1 MGGQFEMHPFSFII
15 QKKLYFWKI
24 YNQYK
29 KMKKRYYF
37 LISLLFF
44 IGFNA
49 CQREEPATQRSIEVK
64 STSNTRA
71 VHQEVLNFL
80 DFKDSSDFQNARR
93 GFMATRQD
101 PIIRNSDGT
110 VAYKL
115 NEFDFLQTIAPASAN
130 PSLWRQSQLN
140 RIHGLFEVLKGK
152 IYQIRGFDL
161 ANMTF
166 IASENGWIVIDPLTS
181 EGSSRAGLELVNEK
195 LGKKPI
201 KAIIF
206 THSHIDHF
214 GGVKGIVGEEQAK
227 NEKVEIIAPEGFFE
241 HAISENVI
249 AGNAMLRRAMFMFGQ
264 LLERSPKGL
273 IGNGLAQ
280 AAARGNTGILKP
292 TQTIKQN
299 IEKVKVDGIEIVFQN
314 TPGAEAPSEFMF
326 YFPQWKAFC
335 QAEEINHTL
344 HNLLTPRG
352 AHVRDGLKWAK
363 YIDQAIQLF
372 GKEVEVSFGSH
383 HWPTWENQPI
393 VKLWKN
399 QRDLYKFIHDET
411 LYLANQGFTRHE
423 IAEMIQLPDAL
434 AKSFANRDYYGTLRY
449 NAQAQYQLYY
459 GWFDANP
466 AHLNP
471 LPPTKESKKYVVY
484 MGGAE
489 NILAKA
495 QKDFDQGEFRWV
507 AQVLNHVVF
516 AEPQNQK
523 ARELLA
529 KTYTELAYQ
538 AESGVWRN
546 FYLVGAFE
554 LRNGTQNELYKKN
567 QIVPSP
573 DILTNLSLETF
584 YDYLAVRLDRSQ
596 AVGKKYVFNLI
607 FPDIKQQIS
616 LYLEN
621 QVLHNRPG
629 VLAENP
635 NATITMNKTTFNDI
649 ITQKSSGTQKYLFG
663 EIKIEGNRDD
673 YADFQKMI
681 SKPFNNLFNIVEP

>member
-1 MGGQFEMHPFSFII
+1 MKNYS
-15 QKKLYFWKI
+15 YFCLLWV
-24 YNQYK
+24 
-29 KMKKRYYF
+29 
-37 LISLLFF
+37 LTLSL
-44 IGFNA
+44 NA
-49 CQREEPATQRSIEVK
+49 CTDEQPATQRTIEVK
-64 STSNTRA
+64 STSNTQAIHRQ
-71 VHQEVLNFL
+71 VINYL
-80 DFKDSSDFQNARR
+80 DFKDSTDFINARR
-93 GFMATRQD
+93 GFIATLQD

-110 VAYKL
+110 VAYNL
-115 NEFDFLQTIAPASAN
+115 NEFDFLQAPAAVSAN

-140 RIHGLFEVLKGK
+140 RIHGLFEVLKDK

-181 EGSSRAGLELVNEK
+181 EASSRAGLDLVNSK

-214 GGVKGIVGEEQAK
+214 GGVKGIVSEEQAK
-227 NEKVEIIAPEGFFE
+227 QDKVEIIAPEGFFE

-280 AAARGNTGILKP
+280 VAARGKTGILKP

-299 IEKVKVDGIEIVFQN
+299 IQKMTVDGIEMIFQN
-314 TPGAEAPSEFMF
+314 TPGAEAPAECMF

-352 AHVRDGLKWAK
+352 AQVRDGLKWAK
-363 YIDQAIQLF
+363 YIDQTIQLF
-372 GKEVEVSFGSH
+372 GKAVEVSFGSH
-383 HWPTWENQPI
+383 HWPTWENQKI
-393 VKLWKN
+393 LKLWQN

-411 LYLANQGFTRHE
+411 LYLANQGFTMSE

-434 AKSFANRDYYGTLRY
+434 AKAFANRDYYGTLRH
-449 NAQAQYQLYY
+449 NAKAQYQLYY

-471 LPPTKESKKYVVY
+471 LPPTEESKKYVEY
-484 MGGAE
+484 MGGTE

-495 QKDFDQGEFRWV
+495 QKDFDKGEFRWV
-507 AQVLNHVVF
+507 AKALNHVVF

-554 LRNGTQNELYKKN
+554 LRNGTKNEIYQKN
-567 QIVPSP
+567 QIIPNP

-584 YDYLAVRLDRSQ
+584 YDYIAVRLDRRQ
-596 AVGKKYVFNLI
+596 AVGKKYVFNLV

-629 VLAENP
+629 VLAENAT
-635 NATITMNKTTFNDI
+635 ATITMNKTTFDDI

-663 EIKIEGNRDD
+663 EIKIEGNRDA

-681 SKPFNNLFNIVEP
+681 SKPFDNLFNIIEP

>member
-1 MGGQFEMHPFSFII
+1 
-15 QKKLYFWKI
+15 
-24 YNQYK
+24 
-29 KMKKRYYF
+29 MKNFYYL
-37 LISLLFF
+37 LILMMFAL
-44 IGFNA
+44 GLNA
-49 CQREEPATQRSIEVK
+49 CKREEPATQRQIEVK
-64 STSNTRA
+64 STSNTQA
-71 VHQEVLNFL
+71 VHQAVLNFL
-80 DFKDSSDFQNARR
+80 DFKDSTDFQNARR
-93 GFMATRQD
+93 GFIATLKD
-101 PIIRNSDGT
+101 PIIRNTDGT
-110 VAYKL
+110 IAYNL
-115 NEFDFLQTIAPASAN
+115 NEFDFLQAPAPASAN
-130 PSLWRQSQLN
+130 PSLWRQGQLN
-140 RIHGLFEVLKGK
+140 RIHGLFEVLKDK

-161 ANMTF
+161 ANMTLV
-166 IASENGWIVIDPLTS
+166 ASDKGWIVIDPLTS
-181 EGSSRAGLELVNEK
+181 EASARAGLALANEK

-214 GGVKGIVGEEQAK
+214 GGVKGIISEEQAK
-227 NEKVEIIAPEGFFE
+227 TDKVEIIAPEGFFE

-249 AGNAMLRRAMFMFGQ
+249 AGNAMLRRAIFMFGQ

-280 AAARGNTGILKP
+280 VSSRGNIGILKP
-292 TQTIKQN
+292 TQTVKQN
-299 IEKVKVDGIEIVFQN
+299 LQKMTVDGVEIEFQN

-352 AHVRDGLKWAK
+352 AQVRDGLKWAK

-372 GKEVEVSFGSH
+372 GKEVTVSFGSH
-383 HWPTWENQPI
+383 HWPTWGNANI
-393 VKLWKN
+393 VSLWKN

-411 LYLANQGFTRHE
+411 LYLANQGFTRRE
-423 IAEMIQLPDAL
+423 IAEMIQLPEAL
-434 AKSFANRDYYGTLRY
+434 AKIFANRDYYGTLRY

-471 LPPTKESKKYVVY
+471 LPPVEESVKYVEY
-484 MGGAE
+484 MGGAA

-495 QKDFDQGEFRWV
+495 QKDFEKGEFRWV
-507 AQVLNHVVF
+507 ATALNHVVF
-516 AEPQNQK
+516 AEPNNQA

-529 KTYTELAYQ
+529 KTYTELGYQ

-567 QIVPSP
+567 QIITSP

-584 YDYLAVRLDRSQ
+584 YDYLAVRLDRTQ
-596 AVGKKYVFNLI
+596 AVGKKYVFNMI

-635 NATITMNKTTFNDI
+635 DATITINKTTFNDI

-663 EIKIEGNRDD
+663 EIKIEGNREA
-673 YADFQKMI
+673 YTEFQKMI
-681 SKPFNNLFNIVEP
+681 SKPFNNLFNIIEP

>member
-1 MGGQFEMHPFSFII
+1 
-15 QKKLYFWKI
+15 
-24 YNQYK
+24 
-29 KMKKRYYF
+29 MKKALYAYLSF
-37 LISLLFF
+37 LLL
-44 IGFNA
+44 IGLLDCN
-49 CQREEPATQRSIEVK
+49 RERGSSPRKLEVI
-64 STSNTRA
+64 STSNTQT
-71 VHQEVLNFL
+71 VHKELLNYL
-80 DFKDSSDFQNARR
+80 DFKDSSDFINARR
-93 GFMATRQD
+93 GFIATLKD
-101 PIIRNSDGT
+101 PVIRNADGT
-110 VAYKL
+110 IAYNL
-115 NEFDFLQTIAPASAN
+115 NEFDFLNSPAPATAN
-130 PSLWRQSQLN
+130 PSLWRQGQLN
-140 RIHGLFEVLKGK
+140 RIHGLFEVLKDK

-166 IASENGWIVIDPLTS
+166 VASDNGWIVIDPLTS
-181 EGSSRAGLELVNEK
+181 EASSRAGLALITEK

-214 GGVKGIVGEEQAK
+214 GGVKGIISEEQAT
-227 NEKVEIIAPEGFFE
+227 NDKVEIIAPEGFFE

-280 AAARGNTGILKP
+280 AASRGKTGILKP
-292 TQTIKQN
+292 TQTIKDNLQ
-299 IEKVKVDGIEIVFQN
+299 KMTVDGIEIIFQN
-314 TPGAEAPSEFMF
+314 TPGAEAPAECMF
-326 YFPQWKAFC
+326 YFPQWKVFC

-352 AHVRDGLKWAK
+352 AQVRDGLKWAK
-363 YIDQAIQLF
+363 YIDQTIQLF
-372 GKEVEVSFGSH
+372 GKEVEISFGSH
-383 HWPTWENQPI
+383 HWPTWENQKI
-393 VKLWKN
+393 NHLWKN

-411 LYLANQGFTRHE
+411 LYLANQGFTMSE
-423 IAEMIQLPDAL
+423 IAEMIKLPDAL
-434 AKSFANRDYYGTLRY
+434 AKTFANRDYYGTLRH
-449 NAQAQYQLYY
+449 NAKAQYQLYY

-471 LPPTKESKKYVVY
+471 LPPSEASKKYLEY
-484 MGGAE
+484 MGGAD

-495 QKDFDQGEFRWV
+495 QKDFDKGEFRWV
-507 AQVLNHVVF
+507 AQALNHIIF
-516 AEPQNQK
+516 ADPKNQK

-554 LRNGTQNELYKKN
+554 LRNGTQNEVYQKN
-567 QIVPSP
+567 QILPNP

-584 YDYLAVRLDRSQ
+584 YDYIAVRLDRTQ
-596 AVGKKYVFNLI
+596 AVGKKYVFNMI

-629 VLAENP
+629 ILAENAT
-635 NATITMNKTTFNDI
+635 ATITMNKSTFNDI

-663 EIKIEGNRDD
+663 EIKIEGDRDA

-681 SKPFNNLFNIVEP
+681 AKPFNNLFNIIEP